1 MILIPAID
9 LKEGKCV
16 RLQQGEMHRDTVF
29 SDRPVE
35 MADRW
40 VNEGCKRLHIIDL
53 DGAFAGKP
61 LNAEIVRE
69 ACEKHP
75 DLPIQIGGGIRN
87 METIEGYVN
96 AGVSWCIIGTQAV
109 RDPSFVKQAC
119 KEFPGKIIVG
129 LDAKKGMVA
138 VEGWAE
144 TSDISAV
151 DLGKEFENDGVAAIV
166 YTDIARDGMMQGV
179 NILETQQLAQAISI
193 PVIASGGMTNMD
205 DVKAVQAAEK
215 DGVMGA
221 ILGRSLYDGTIDLK
235 TAQEFLDQNK

>member
-16 RLQQGEMHRDTVF
+16 RLEQGLMDKDTIF
-29 SDRPVE
+29 SDRPVDI
-35 MADRW
+35 ADQW
-40 VNEGCKRLHIIDL
+40 VEQGCKRLHVIDL

-61 LNAEIVRE
+61 VNANII
-69 ACEKHP
+69 ADMCAKHP
-75 DLPIQIGGGIRN
+75 NLPVQIGGGIRN
-87 METIEGYVN
+87 LETIQAYLD
-96 AGVSWCIIGTQAV
+96 AGVTWCIIGTQAV
-109 RDPSFVKQAC
+109 RDPEFVKQAC
-119 KEFPGKIIVG
+119 KQFPNHIIVG

-144 TSDISAV
+144 VSTLSAI
-151 DLGKEFENDGVAAIV
+151 DLAKEFENCGVSAIV

-179 NILETQQLAQAISI
+179 NIEETQALAQAINI

-205 DVKAVQAAEK
+205 DVIAVQAAES

-235 TAQEFLDQNK
+235 KAQDFLNK

>member
-16 RLQQGEMHRDTVF
+16 RLQQGEMNRDTVF
-29 SDRPVE
+29 SDKPVE
-35 MADRW
+35 MADKW
-40 VNEGCKRLHIIDL
+40 VSQGCRRLHVIDL

-61 LNAEIVRE
+61 VNSEIIRQM
-69 ACEKHP
+69 CQKHP
-75 DLPIQIGGGIRN
+75 GLPVQIGGGIRN
-87 METIEGYVN
+87 METIEGYLD
-96 AGVSWCIIGTQAV
+96 AGVNWCIIGTQAV
-109 RDPSFVKQAC
+109 RDPDFVKQAC
-119 KEFPGKIIVG
+119 KNFPDHIIVG

-144 TSDISAV
+144 VSSLSAI
-151 DLGKEFENDGVAAIV
+151 DLAKEFEDSGVSAIV

-179 NILETQQLAQAISI
+179 NIDETRALAQAISI

-205 DVKAVQAAEK
+205 DIIAVQSAEA
-215 DGVMGA
+215 DGVIGA

-235 TAQEFLDQNK
+235 TAQAYLDQ

>member
-16 RLQQGEMHRDTVF
+16 RLQQGEMNRDTVF
-29 SDRPVE
+29 SDKPVA
-35 MADRW
+35 MADKW
-40 VNEGCKRLHIIDL
+40 VSQGCRRLHVIDL

-61 LNAEIVRE
+61 VNSDIIRQM
-69 ACEKHP
+69 CQKHP
-75 DLPIQIGGGIRN
+75 DLPVQIGGGIRN
-87 METIEGYVN
+87 METIAGYLD

-109 RDPSFVKQAC
+109 RDPDFVKQAC
-119 KEFPGKIIVG
+119 KNFPGHIIVG

-144 TSDISAV
+144 VSSLSAIE
-151 DLGKEFENDGVAAIV
+151 LAKEFEDSGVAAIV

-179 NILETQQLAQAISI
+179 NIDETRALAQAISI

-205 DVKAVQAAEK
+205 DIIAVQSAES
-215 DGVMGA
+215 DGVIGA

-235 TAQEFLDQNK
+235 TAQAYLDQ